1 MYYYTF
7 DLKVN
12 EYPWMAGLKY
22 LGRDKQLLY
31 SVTYK
36 GKDNQQLCTLT
47 KTKVSISSLCT
58 VSNSKVRITS
68 NSVLCQIQC

>member
-31 SVTYK
+31 SVKYKGKDKQLMYCVKFK
-36 GKDNQQLCTLT
+36 GKDNQQLCTL
-47 KTKVSISSLCT
+47 
-58 VSNSKVRITS
+58 SNTMLRR
-68 NSVLCQIQC
+68 